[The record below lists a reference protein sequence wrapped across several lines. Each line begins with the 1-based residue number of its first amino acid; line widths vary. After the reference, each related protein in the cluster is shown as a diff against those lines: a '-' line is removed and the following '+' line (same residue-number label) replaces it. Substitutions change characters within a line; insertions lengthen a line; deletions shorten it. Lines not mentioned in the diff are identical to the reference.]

1 MLKCLV
7 WNPQTQRAE
16 FGADVTLSSGQYL
29 FSNLKDPV
37 SAQDAATKAYVDAL
51 AGSGAAGS
59 LLNIILSAAPAAAPA
74 TTVSLGA
81 AAFGSGAD
89 SGLVVQTHTGG
100 VVALRNSSLTPNASA
115 TIDAFPFS
123 LTNNSTF
130 DYDPLSGG
138 AMLVVVPGA
147 TSAPQAVLGFAANGA
162 VTLNGV
168 TPAGGISLTLDNAG
182 TLNVYASGGKVRF
195 QNKVGSTINIVLLAI
210 KFNAA

>member
-1 MLKCLV
+1 MLKSVV
-7 WNPQTQRAE
+7 WNPATQAYE
-16 FGADVTLSSGQYL
+16 FGADITKTGGQYL

-37 SAQDAATKAYVDAL
+37 SAQDAATKAYVDAK

-59 LLNIILSAAPAAAPA
+59 LMNLVLSAAPAVPPA
-74 TTVSLGA
+74 LSVSLGA
-81 AAFGSGAD
+81 AAFASGGD
-89 SGLVVQTHTGG
+89 TGLVVQIASGA
-100 VVALRNSSLTPNASA
+100 VVALRNSSLTPNAAA
-115 TIDAFPFS
+115 TVDAFPFS
-123 LTNNSTF
+123 LTNNATF
-130 DYDPLSGG
+130 DYDPQSGG

-182 TLNVYASGGKVRF
+182 TLNIYASGGKTRF
-195 QNKVGSTINIVLLAI
+195 QNKVGSTINVVLLAI